1 MKTLSKIYMWL
12 IFALLY
18 APIIVL
24 VIFSFNRAG
33 SLNHFSTFSL
43 YWYKEL
49 FRDAQALKALKN
61 SLILAVSSS
70 LLATV
75 IGTFAALGIDRMKSK
90 FFENGDILGDKH
102 PDDESRYRDG
112 CFHDASLCGGIG
124 NGFSADKI
132 RSDDHAYCA
141 YDL

>member
-49 FRDAQALKALKN
+49 FRDAQALKALKIR
-61 SLILAVSSS
+61 LSSPFP
-70 LLATV
+70 LRFLPR
-75 IGTFAALGIDRMKSK
+75 L
-90 FFENGDILGDKH
+90 
-102 PDDESRYRDG
+102 
-112 CFHDASLCGGIG
+112 
-124 NGFSADKI
+124 
-132 RSDDHAYCA
+132 
-141 YDL
+141 

>member
-90 FFENGDILGDKH
+90 FLKTAI
-102 PDDESRYRDG
+102 S
-112 CFHDASLCGGIG
+112 
-124 NGFSADKI
+124 SADLSI
-132 RSDDHAYCA
+132 I
-141 YDL
+141 